1 IGLLLIVKQIPF
13 AFGIGG
19 SAAQSFANWPGLPVA
34 WAATAIALASLAL
47 LVAWDTPAL
56 RRFALVRS
64 VPAPLAVV
72 VLGIGATLVLGV
84 VAPAVAPGAAH

>member
-1 IGLLLIVKQIPF
+1 MLAAIGLLLIVKQIPF

-34 WAATAIALASLAL
+34 WAATATALASLAL

-56 RRFALVRS
+56 RALRWCARCRPRLQWSCWGSAPRS
-64 VPAPLAVV
+64 C
-72 VLGIGATLVLGV
+72 
-84 VAPAVAPGAAH
+84 